1 MNANPSP
8 QVASAPRTRWGIL
21 LLIALLAATFVYF
34 RRPSSVSPSAHP
46 AVGQT
51 APQLLSLVPLLPEL
65 ADMSPPDSLAVGGRV
80 SLVHVW
86 GTWCPPC
93 RLEFPELA
101 KMVQELSDQPG
112 FRFVNISTA
121 GEVESDL
128 PGLRAETLEF
138 YREIRASELV
148 TFADRD
154 GEVRQAISQ
163 TLGESMA
170 YPTTLLIA
178 GDGTVAGVWI
188 GYSPSGVSEMRAMID
203 RLVEALPSKG

>member
-8 QVASAPRTRWGIL
+8 QNHPKPGTRWGML
-21 LLIALLAATFVYF
+21 LLVALLAATFVYF
-34 RRPSSVSPSAHP
+34 RRPSAGVPNSHP

-51 APQLLSLVPLLPEL
+51 APRLSSLVPLLPET
-65 ADMSPPDSLAVGGRV
+65 ADPAPQDELAVDGRV
-80 SLVHVW
+80 TLLHIW

-101 KMVQELSDQPG
+101 KMAQELSVQPG
-112 FRFVNISTA
+112 FQFANISTG
-121 GEVESDL
+121 GEIENDL

-138 YREIRASELV
+138 YGKINAGQLV
-148 TFADRD
+148 TYADRD
-154 GEVRQAISQ
+154 GTVRQAVSQ

-170 YPTTLLIA
+170 YPTTVVIA
-178 GDGTVAGVWI
+178 GDGKIAGVWI

-203 RLVEALPSKG
+203 RLLKELPTEG